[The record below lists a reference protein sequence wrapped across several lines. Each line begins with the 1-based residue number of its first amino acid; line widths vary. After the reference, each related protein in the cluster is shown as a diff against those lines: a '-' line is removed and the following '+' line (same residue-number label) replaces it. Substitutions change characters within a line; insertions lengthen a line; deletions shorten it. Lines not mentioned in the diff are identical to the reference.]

1 MRVPDACVPFI
12 GFQRTNYVNI
22 KRDFVIDLKN
32 EFKQMVEFL
41 PVDCD
46 SIIDIGCG
54 VAGIDIFL
62 NQYYGKVL
70 FFLIDRNENPDKK
83 TYGFSDKTSFYN
95 SFDAIKELLTK
106 NNVSDFVIVEP
117 DKRDSIPKEIDVII
131 SLLACG
137 FHFHIN
143 NYLEFILKR
152 LKNDG
157 VLILDIR
164 KTKIEQVKILHKVFK
179 NINEIQTTNPKTIR
193 ICAKGRI

>member
-1 MRVPDACVPFI
+1 M
-12 GFQRTNYVNI
+12 
-22 KRDFVIDLKN
+22 
-32 EFKQMVEFL
+32 
-41 PVDCD
+41 
-46 SIIDIGCG
+46 
-54 VAGIDIFL
+54 
-62 NQYYGKVL
+62 
-70 FFLIDRNENPDKK
+70 FLI
-83 TYGFSDKTSFYN
+83 
-95 SFDAIKELLTK
+95 
-106 NNVSDFVIVEP
+106 FVIVEP

>member
-106 NNVSDFVIVEP
+106 NNVSDFCYC
-117 DKRDSIPKEIDVII
+117 R
-131 SLLACG
+131 
-137 FHFHIN
+137 
-143 NYLEFILKR
+143 
-152 LKNDG
+152 
-157 VLILDIR
+157 
-164 KTKIEQVKILHKVFK
+164 T
-179 NINEIQTTNPKTIR
+179 
-193 ICAKGRI
+193 